1 MKLRLRRSM
10 PSLSDDVGTCES
22 NKSSQIKHIGSYEK
36 LTAKVPVQSTETLRT
51 QKAFRAEESAKNTSV
66 DTWSIALVLGFSYSH
81 VDLQNQNSVPSSWTL
96 VTENDHLFVWYS

>member
-1 MKLRLRRSM
+1 M

-66 DTWSIALVLGFSYSH
+66 DTWSIALVLGFSFPTCI
-81 VDLQNQNSVPSSWTL
+81 VMDLRRDIDSQPTNPKA
-96 VTENDHLFVWYS
+96 